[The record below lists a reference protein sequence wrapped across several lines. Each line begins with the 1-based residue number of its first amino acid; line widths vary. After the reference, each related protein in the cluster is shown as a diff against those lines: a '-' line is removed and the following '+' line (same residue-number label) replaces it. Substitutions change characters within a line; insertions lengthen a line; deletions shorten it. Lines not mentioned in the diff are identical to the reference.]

1 MTEAL
6 HVTERFRR
14 RDFGHMELEITI
26 DDPKAYTRPWTVK
39 QDPVLVPDTELLE
52 FICNENEKDIV
63 HMRPK

>member
-1 MTEAL
+1 MSGFSRTVIAVRL
-6 HVTERFRR
+6 
-14 RDFGHMELEITI
+14 
-26 DDPKAYTRPWTVK
+26 KADTTHEWKLLPEPRK